1 MMGRSLADIQTRYPH
16 LPYQLQA
23 SENGLPMIQTAGGL
37 LNPIRVS
44 ADILKALAAR
54 ATEALSGEL
63 DGVVITVRPI
73 LTMLSVRAPKT
84 PRVWLCTYCAC

>member
-1 MMGRSLADIQTRYPH
+1 MTPGNAAQDPANTISSETHDGALSRRYQNRYPH

-44 ADILKALAAR
+44 ADILKALAA
-54 ATEALSGEL
+54 G
-63 DGVVITVRPI
+63 P
-73 LTMLSVRAPKT
+73 PKRWPANST
-84 PRVWLCTYCAC
+84 AW